1 MGENRGVLGLRKG
14 SELREGL
21 PERLRAFFGGKI
33 QDLGSP
39 WRESPPV
46 GLEGA
51 GKDPDVGGGAKQKGA
66 GLGGGAVVNPFVAAP
81 QCRAMAVQE
90 ARPNHTIY
98 INNLNEKIKKDGEG
112 RGGGGGGTDPGVGT
126 GKGWG
131 SPAWGLE
138 GAADPNMRPWDPRKG
153 IRDPIRP
160 PGAPHELP
168 GYFRGGVPPQWGAPR
183 LTPFDPIIS

>member
-33 QDLGSP
+33 RDLGSP

-112 RGGGGGGTDPGVGT
+112 RGGGRGGHRSRCGDREGVGEPSVGAGGGSGSQYAPMGSQKGDQRPHKTPG
-126 GKGWG
+126 
-131 SPAWGLE
+131 
-138 GAADPNMRPWDPRKG
+138 
-153 IRDPIRP
+153 RP
-160 PGAPHELP
+160 P
-168 GYFRGGVPPQWGAPR
+168 
-183 LTPFDPIIS
+183 